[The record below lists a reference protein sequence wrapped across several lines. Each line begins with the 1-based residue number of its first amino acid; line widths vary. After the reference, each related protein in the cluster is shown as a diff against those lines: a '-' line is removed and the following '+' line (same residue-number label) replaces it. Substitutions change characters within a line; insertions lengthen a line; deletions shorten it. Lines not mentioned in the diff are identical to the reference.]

1 MRGTRW
7 QILALVI
14 SAVVFFT
21 ALATRFSTPTAPEQP
36 TQAATP
42 VAADVTPSP
51 QAQPEIQVAATEA
64 PDQALPSTLPEP
76 ISLPVPAPA
85 GDGVPTFSEALVGTV
100 TRLNPLFANLNP
112 AERDITALIY
122 EGLTEINM
130 FGEPAPDLAREWIVS
145 SDGLE
150 YVFTL
155 RDDVV
160 WQDGTPFTADDVIF
174 TFGLLASSDFPGD
187 RALQRFWSTVEVQKL
202 SPHLVRFRLTQPLSS
217 FPTQLTIGILPE
229 HALRGTSAT
238 QLATHPFN
246 LTPVG
251 TGPYQIE
258 ALRSDDGQRI
268 DIVDLRVAPNY
279 RQRPGVTEAFAVER
293 MRFQLFDTFIAARD
307 ALATGLV
314 DGLASLD
321 LNERPELLRI
331 AGTDAMTTIAPQV
344 ALLIYN
350 WDEGED
356 VRFFRE
362 LRVRRALQVGA
373 YLPGIVETHLL
384 NRAIVADGPLLP
396 TSWAYTPLTPPQVDL
411 TVAQQLIDSANI
423 RRGSRP
429 IEATDEEGDPLPTPT
444 PDPDEALYRFDI
456 LVKDEPALVTI
467 AQDIANQ
474 WSRLGLIVNVEAV
487 PADRHQQ
494 RVEEGD
500 FDAAVISLP
509 LTSDPDVFAYWHVGQ
524 YPDGLNYGAMADDRI
539 SELLER
545 ARRDT
550 NGINRAALYAEFQR
564 AFIDRAVALPL
575 YHPLF
580 TYAVNNRVNGV
591 QLGFIGSP
599 EQRFRNIG
607 EWRITG

>member
-7 QILALVI
+7 QIIALVI
-14 SAVVFFT
+14 SAVVFVA
-21 ALATRFSTPTAPEQP
+21 ALATRFSMPTTPEQP
-36 TQAATP
+36 PEAATS
-42 VAADVTPSP
+42 VTAEPTASP
-51 QAQPEIQVAATEA
+51 QVQPEVQVTATESPTQPISPA
-64 PDQALPSTLPEP
+64 TSQP
-76 ISLPVPAPA
+76 ISLPVTVD
-85 GDGVPTFSEALVGTV
+85 DGVPTFGEALVGTV
-100 TRLNPLFANLNP
+100 ARLNPLFANLNP
-112 AERDITALIY
+112 VERDITALIY
-122 EGLTEINM
+122 EGLTEINT
-130 FGEPAPDLAREWIVS
+130 FGEPAPDLAREWIMS
-145 SDGLE
+145 GDGLE

-155 RDDVV
+155 RDDVI
-160 WQDGTPFTADDVIF
+160 WQDGTPFTADDVVF

-187 RALQRFWSTVEVQKL
+187 PALQRFWSTVEVQKL
-202 SPHLVRFRLTQPLSS
+202 SSHLVRFRLTQPLSS

-229 HALRGTSAT
+229 HALRGTSAS
-238 QLATHPFN
+238 QLVTHPFN

-279 RQRPGVTEAFAVER
+279 RQRPGVTDAFTVDR
-293 MRFQLFDTFIAARD
+293 MRFQLFETFAAARD
-307 ALATGLV
+307 ALAAGQV
-314 DGLASLD
+314 DGLASFD

-331 AGTDAMTTIAPQV
+331 AGADTMTTIAPQI

-373 YLPGIVETHLL
+373 DLPAIVETHLL
-384 NRAIVADGPLLP
+384 NRAIFADSPLLP
-396 TSWAYTPLTPPQVDL
+396 TSWAYTALTLPQADL

-456 LVKDEPALVTI
+456 LVTDEPALVAI

-474 WSRLGLIVNVEAV
+474 WNRLGLVVNVEAV
-487 PADRHQQ
+487 PTGRHQQ
-494 RVEEGD
+494 RVAEGD
-500 FDAAVISLP
+500 FDAAIVSLP
-509 LTSDPDVFAYWHVGQ
+509 FASDPDVFAYWHVGQ

-564 AFIDRAVALPL
+564 AFVDRSVALPL
-575 YHPLF
+575 YYPLF
-580 TYAVNNRVNGV
+580 TYAVNDRVDGV

-607 EWRITG
+607 EWRIAG